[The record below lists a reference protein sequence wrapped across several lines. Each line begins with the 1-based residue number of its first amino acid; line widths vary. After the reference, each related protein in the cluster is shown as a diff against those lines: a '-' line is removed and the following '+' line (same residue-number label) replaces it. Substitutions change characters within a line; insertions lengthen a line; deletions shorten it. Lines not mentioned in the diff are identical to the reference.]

1 MISVV
6 IMSYLPILYLLVYSL
21 KVPSKG
27 QLARTSTVF
36 TFLFVVVMILSIG
49 LSPEDISNDKP
60 RYTDMYYSTLKYG
73 LSYEYR
79 DPGWIIYNIL
89 CTSFL
94 GKSVVCFFLLTA
106 TIYMG
111 NHYLAGKSFFPKEYV
126 GYFIVMTA
134 GCLGFSN
141 YGVNVIRAGVALSLL
156 MVAFS
161 LNIKVIF
168 KILLVI
174 ISLSFQI
181 SMAIPVAAY
190 LGGRY
195 IKKTWMV
202 VSFWAVCLLLSA
214 VNFDLTSLFE
224 TIGFVDERVEQ
235 YANSV
240 DKTSGSYEKGFR
252 LDFLLYSVVP
262 LLVSFYYIAIKKIKD
277 ANYMIFVRAY
287 LLANA
292 VWLLAIRM
300 AYSDRFAY
308 LSWYLIPLLTL
319 YPVINYQGK
328 FGHPRR
334 LLLLIMY
341 TFVGVCLILSLRSK
355 T

>member
-1 MISVV
+1 MISAI
-6 IMSYLPILYLLVYSL
+6 IMSYLPILFLLVYSL
-21 KVPSKG
+21 KVPPKG
-27 QLARTSTVF
+27 QLARTSTVL
-36 TFLFVVVMILSIG
+36 TFLFVLVMIFSIG

-60 RYTDMYYSTLKYG
+60 RYTDMYYSTLKFG

-79 DPGWIIYNIL
+79 DPGWIVYNIL

-94 GKSVVCFFLLTA
+94 GKNVIFFFLLTA
-106 TIYMG
+106 VIYVG
-111 NHYLAGKSFFPKEYV
+111 NHYLVGKSFFPKEYV
-126 GYFIVMTA
+126 GCFVVMTA

-174 ISLSFQI
+174 IAMSFQI
-181 SMAIPVAAY
+181 SMVIPVAAY

-202 VSFWAVCLLLSA
+202 VSFWAICLLLSA

-224 TIGFVDERVEQ
+224 TIGFVDDRVER
-235 YANSV
+235 YANSA
-240 DKTSGSYEKGFR
+240 DDAGGGYEKGFR
-252 LDFLLYSVVP
+252 VDFLLYSIVP
-262 LLVSFYYIAIKKIKD
+262 LLISFYYIAIKKIQDTK
-277 ANYMIFVRAY
+277 YVIFVRAY

-341 TFVGVCLILSLRSK
+341 TFVGVCLVLSLRSR